1 MIKTFQYLNAMKKLS
16 VIIPCYNES
25 KTIRELLNQAIGAS
39 IGSWGK
45 EIIVIDDG
53 SSDGT
58 KDILKEY
65 EERIRVIYQEKNG
78 GKGTAVST
86 GLKEATGDYVLI
98 QDADLEYDPN
108 DITKLLTKIDVSEA
122 DVVYGSRTLQQKKP
136 TGRLIP
142 RLGVW
147 FITQLINT
155 FYRLKLTDVW
165 TCYKL
170 FPRAAAGILWP
181 VGLNQNYCLLPPSR
195 AANTVLPKSRFL
207 IIRAKYQKEKDS
219 LSRWG
224 LCDYCYSIRLVS

>member
-1 MIKTFQYLNAMKKLS
+1 MKKLS

-170 FPRAAAGILWP
+170 FPRAAAGDF
-181 VGLNQNYCLLPPSR
+181 VAGGFESELLFT
-195 AANTVLPKSRFL
+195 AALARRKYRFAEVPISYYPREISEGKKIRYRDGVYAIIAIVLDWFRNL
-207 IIRAKYQKEKDS
+207 I
-219 LSRWG
+219 
-224 LCDYCYSIRLVS
+224 

>member
-1 MIKTFQYLNAMKKLS
+1 M
-16 VIIPCYNES
+16 
-25 KTIRELLNQAIGAS
+25 NQAIGAS

-122 DVVYGSRTLQQKKP
+122 DVVYGSRTLQQKE
-136 TGRLIP
+136 T
-142 RLGVW
+142 
-147 FITQLINT
+147 N
-155 FYRLKLTDVW
+155 
-165 TCYKL
+165 
-170 FPRAAAGILWP
+170 RALNSASR
-181 VGLNQNYCLLPPSR
+181 GLVYH
-195 AANTVLPKSRFL
+195 AT
-207 IIRAKYQKEKDS
+207 Y
-219 LSRWG
+219 
-224 LCDYCYSIRLVS
+224 